1 MILDLL
7 TLAPWTVMEHPRVF
21 IVFAV
26 FVYADLPARPDLIII
41 IAPDNYRAKGK
52 SEHTGRPGNG

>member
-21 IVFAV
+21 IVFTV

-41 IAPDNYRAKGK
+41 IAPAQLPGKGK
-52 SEHTGRPGNG
+52 IGAYGKTW